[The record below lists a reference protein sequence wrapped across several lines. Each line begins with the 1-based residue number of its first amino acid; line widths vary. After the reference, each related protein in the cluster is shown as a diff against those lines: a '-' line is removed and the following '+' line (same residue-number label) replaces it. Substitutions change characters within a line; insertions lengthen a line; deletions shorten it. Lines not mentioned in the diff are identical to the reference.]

1 MSKPVSINDVT
12 ITYDDRW
19 AHVMTDDTL
28 LSFLARPENGSLA
41 LAKRIHEEYQ
51 AKFHKPLDIS
61 QNSIAVEVVVHA
73 YVGVLS
79 QRTEQLGKKLPKG
92 LSGQLI
98 KLMKEC
104 QRHTDSIDIG
114 ELSVDNNRNVFDSLS
129 QRLPRGI
136 LFSILGD
143 LA

>member
-19 AHVMTDDTL
+19 AHVMTNDTL
-28 LSFLARPENGSLA
+28 LSFLAQPENGSLA
-41 LAKRIHEEYQ
+41 LAKRIQEEYQ

-61 QNSIAVEVVVHA
+61 QNSIAVEIVVHA

-92 LSGQLI
+92 LSEQLI

-104 QRHTDSIDIG
+104 QRRTDSIDIG
-114 ELSVDNNRNVFDSLS
+114 ESSVDNNRNVFDSLS
-129 QRLPRGI
+129 KRIPRGI

-143 LA
+143 LV